1 MNNCSRRDANSRK
14 QDVRSG
20 PRIGEF
26 EYRRPPTGRN
36 GPPLR
41 RTFIERGVK
50 PASVHLDRTQI
61 GCGGPVNAFA
71 TIVTVRTTHEL
82 SRGTPVFTLGSAERG
97 SETPD
102 ATRTVACC
110 MVTRRAMFERDASV
124 ATVVL
129 RTSGG
134 GPLTERLCLR
144 IHPTIRGMQSTSS
157 THSPSRKG
165 AFEVFRKCCDFTWMS
180 SRGRAILGLDTEIEV
195 GVGGGMRWG
204 RRIDGRSR

>member
-1 MNNCSRRDANSRK
+1 MLRVNNCSRRDANSRK

-20 PRIGEF
+20 PRIGEC

-36 GPPLR
+36 DPLR
-41 RTFIERGVK
+41 RTFIERGAK

-82 SRGTPVFTLGSAERG
+82 SRGTPAFTLGSAERG
-97 SETPD
+97 SEIPD

-129 RTSGG
+129 RTSGR

-144 IHPTIRGMQSTSS
+144 THPTIKGMQSTSS
-157 THSPSRKG
+157 AHS
-165 AFEVFRKCCDFTWMS
+165 S
-180 SRGRAILGLDTEIEV
+180 SRLREGRPIGAGEGPLSG
-195 GVGGGMRWG
+195 
-204 RRIDGRSR
+204 